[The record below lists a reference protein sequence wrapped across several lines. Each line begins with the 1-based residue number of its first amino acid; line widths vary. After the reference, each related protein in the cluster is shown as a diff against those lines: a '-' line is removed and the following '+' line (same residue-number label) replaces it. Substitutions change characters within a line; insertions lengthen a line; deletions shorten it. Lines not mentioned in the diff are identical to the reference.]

1 MNRKNFS
8 QMKVFL
14 IRLCVFIMVYLFV
27 INPLLGLYFDKIV
40 MKDSLLRRADEQF
53 SDLDILDVLV
63 LGDSR
68 SMVAVD
74 PDLIPMSFNF
84 STNGES
90 YLQTYYKVST
100 ILDRNELGVEV
111 IVIPL
116 DLHSFSS
123 FRTER
128 INDPLYWRR
137 YIDFLDL
144 SRRLGLLKSLDVLVD
159 SWFFPYSGY
168 LMPTGVNFEFLIGN
182 RTMQDLN
189 LGFRPLQQ
197 HFGSLPGEERNSVA
211 RSMVRRQLEGNDPLD
226 ERLLLCFG
234 DIVDLCSKT
243 GVEVVVV
250 SYPITEEYLSIAEST
265 VTRQDIILASAGVLE
280 EYGNVHLLDYS
291 RLFSGATEYFSDSN
305 HLNEEGARLLTL
317 RLAEDLDELSLI
329 ENPQMR

>member
-1 MNRKNFS
+1 
-8 QMKVFL
+8 MKVFL

-27 INPLLGLYFDKIV
+27 INPLLGLYFDRIV

-53 SDLDILDVLV
+53 SNLDSLHVLI

-68 SMVAVD
+68 SMVAVN
-74 PDLIPMSFNF
+74 PLLIPMSFNF

-90 YLQTYYKVST
+90 YLQTYYKVVR
-100 ILDRNELGVEV
+100 ILDRNELGVDV

-137 YIDFLDL
+137 YIDFFDL
-144 SRRLGLLKSLDVLVD
+144 SRRLGPLTSLDVLVD

-168 LMPTGVNFEFLIGN
+168 LKPTGVNFEFLTGN

-189 LGFRPLQQ
+189 LGFRPLRQ
-197 HFGSLPGEERNSVA
+197 HFGSLSSDERNSDA
-211 RSMVRRQLEGNDPLD
+211 QSMVRRQLEGNDPLD
-226 ERLLLCFG
+226 ERLLLCFR
-234 DIVDLCSKT
+234 DIIDLCSNT
-243 GVEVVVV
+243 GVEVVIV
-250 SYPITEEYLSIAEST
+250 SYPITYEYLSVAEST
-265 VTRQDIILASAGVLE
+265 VTRDDIVLATAAVLE
-280 EYGNVHLLDYS
+280 EYGNAHFLDYS
-291 RLFSGATEYFSDSN
+291 RLFNSAPEYFNDSN

-317 RLAEDLDELSLI
+317 RLAEDLEELGLI
-329 ENPQMR
+329 QYPRLQ